1 MKDATK
7 KQLPGLANDKALSA
21 KKTVTLKAAGKKP
34 RGLMVRGGPVPPA
47 AERKQPK
54 RSQM

>member
-7 KQLPGLANDKALSA
+7 KPLSSLANDKALPG
-21 KKTVTLKAAGKKP
+21 KKTATLKAAGKKP

-54 RSQM
+54 GTQM

>member
-7 KQLPGLANDKALSA
+7 KPLSNLANAKTLPA
-21 KKTVTLKAAGKKP
+21 KKTVSLKAAGKKLG
-34 RGLMVRGGPVPPA
+34 GLMVRGGPVPPA

-54 RSQM
+54 GSQT

>member
-54 RSQM
+54 GSQM